1 MSDWTDSPGDWL
13 ALLSIM
19 VLLLSALGWYI
30 RSELAKTRSEFKVNG
45 GSSAKDQ
52 WNRIENDT
60 LETKSM
66 LLQHLINHQNDR
78 RKSQEGF
85 DGPNRRQ
92 HQPQEI
98 DRREDF

>member
-1 MSDWTDSPGDWL
+1 MDGWTDSPGDWL

-30 RSELAKTRSEFKVNG
+30 RTELAKTRSEFKVNG

-66 LLQHLINHQNDR
+66 LLQHLINHQHDR
-78 RKSQEGF
+78 RRQQEDF
-85 DGPNRRQ
+85 DGPDRRQ
-92 HQPQEI
+92 RKPQEI